1 MIHEECKLRQTT
13 PSFYSCPFSEDIS
26 AVFIEPD
33 SGLQFTNV
41 LLSSPYLAQ
50 CWGLLEDRRQ
60 HREAFSRPSFQQ
72 FHRTKA
78 RAQCSGASGKGIQRK
93 EEQMASGGLGRRTLP
108 QLSHLFMPTSPD
120 SHHHTVAPL
129 RAQPCH
135 RKSRTQQPLGLQ
147 QAHRPLCQDT
157 LLLSLHSANPLVI
170 RWTLLKHTSLSPLLF
185 KHCGAQLGT
194 KFSVGIQGGSCWSNL
209 KLPLQP
215 SSSSSPFTR
224 EHPNWKNVF
233 FSTALSFSTYQRTIF
248 SSSPIIYASS
258 YTSFLT
264 AFLSTKTNG
273 SVSSFEF
280 HSPFYSS
287 QNIDLRQPDSITM
300 FNWSLTYIQSSVV
313 ILSEF

>member
-1 MIHEECKLRQTT
+1 MIHGECKLRQTI

-60 HREAFSRPSFQQ
+60 HRGAFSRPSFQQ

-108 QLSHLFMPTSPD
+108 QLSHLFMSTSPD

-135 RKSRTQQPLGLQ
+135 PKSRTPQPLGLQ

-157 LLLSLHSANPLVI
+157 LPLSLHSANP
-170 RWTLLKHTSLSPLLF
+170 P
-185 KHCGAQLGT
+185 
-194 KFSVGIQGGSCWSNL
+194 
-209 KLPLQP
+209 
-215 SSSSSPFTR
+215 
-224 EHPNWKNVF
+224 
-233 FSTALSFSTYQRTIF
+233 
-248 SSSPIIYASS
+248 
-258 YTSFLT
+258 
-264 AFLSTKTNG
+264 
-273 SVSSFEF
+273 
-280 HSPFYSS
+280 
-287 QNIDLRQPDSITM
+287 
-300 FNWSLTYIQSSVV
+300 VV
-313 ILSEF
+313 R